1 MGARGISLMYST
13 LCWNPAWR
21 SSAQESLK
29 HSYFRLNSQP
39 SSASSNHHTFAL
51 ALKPTARSR
60 RSVHQREDQG
70 GGVRVPV
77 PLIPVEAVYDRDGLR
92 NYKDD
97 SAVEKGGGEAAFA
110 VPPTVVT
117 QKDQEDLKLL
127 LESLQ
132 SNDVM
137 AVVAPPA
144 FNKKINVNN
153 QYQSHTQQHQQP
165 KLSNGNNNNFAHQQQ
180 QLTRLGHRP
189 SFLNFDGEEPIG
201 VDSLTI
207 NGGGGGRVAMLD
219 NMFNNVN

>member
-60 RSVHQREDQG
+60 RSVHQRDDQG

-97 SAVEKGGGEAAFA
+97 SAAEKGGGEAAFA
-110 VPPTVVT
+110 ATHPAIVT

-137 AVVAPPA
+137 AVVAPPSL
-144 FNKKINVNN
+144 NKKINVNN
-153 QYQSHTQQHQQP
+153 QYQSHTQHQQP

-201 VDSLTI
+201 VDSLMI
-207 NGGGGGRVAMLD
+207 NGGGRVAML
-219 NMFNNVN
+219 NFLSNNVF